1 MFEFGM
7 GMAQI
12 LTSEYPNQ
20 YMLPFATSRVGHH
33 NPTKPDLVYTLG
45 L

>member
-7 GMAQI
+7 GMAQA

-20 YMLPFATSRVGHH
+20 YMLPSPTSRVGHQ
-33 NPTKPDLVYTLG
+33 NPTKPNLVYTLG
-45 L
+45 M

>member
-7 GMAQI
+7 GMAQA

-20 YMLPFATSRVGHH
+20 YMLPSPTSKVGHK
-33 NPTKPDLVYTLG
+33 NPTKPDLVYTPSP
-45 L
+45 